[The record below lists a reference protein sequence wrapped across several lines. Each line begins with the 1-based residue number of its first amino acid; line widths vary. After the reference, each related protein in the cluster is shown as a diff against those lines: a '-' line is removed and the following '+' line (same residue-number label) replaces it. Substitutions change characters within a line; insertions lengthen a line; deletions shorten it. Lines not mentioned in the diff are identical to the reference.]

1 MEDLQERDDLEK
13 VNLAKGGDLRAFDA
27 LVLRY
32 QGMVSALLFRFAA
45 QRADLEDLV
54 QETFI
59 RAFRNVAGSR
69 AESSPALDVRA
80 ALQKELIR
88 TTAERFG
95 VVSCLLDMV
104 TTWRLPG
111 ALAAAVGVIG
121 AVSIFVLRDA
131 PGFLS
136 DPIFFLLTNR

>member
-1 MEDLQERDDLEK
+1 MATPFSDRRKRSWYRL
-13 VNLAKGGDLRAFDA
+13 
-27 LVLRY
+27 
-32 QGMVSALLFRFAA
+32 
-45 QRADLEDLV
+45 
-54 QETFI
+54 
-59 RAFRNVAGSR
+59 VAGSR
-69 AESSPALDVRA
+69 AESSPALDLRA

-95 VVSCLLDMV
+95 VVSCVLDLV

-111 ALAAAVGVIG
+111 ALAAAVGVIA

-136 DPIFFLLTNR
+136 DPILFLLTNR